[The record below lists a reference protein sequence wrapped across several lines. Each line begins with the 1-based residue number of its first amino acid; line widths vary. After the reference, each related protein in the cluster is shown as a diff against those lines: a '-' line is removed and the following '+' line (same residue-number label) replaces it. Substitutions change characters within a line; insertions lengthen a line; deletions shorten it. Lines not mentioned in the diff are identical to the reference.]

1 MPNSASR
8 VNRARKCFCVAKDR
22 SGRSQNYL
30 LPDGSI
36 KRLWK
41 RSANCYSCQKKR
53 ISLRERKHPV
63 AAPFSSRLLSG
74 SAIDDI
80 AHALRQ
86 CHEVSTAAAP
96 TLSKSYARDG
106 YLLVQDVAPNHLVA
120 ELLEAISS
128 HPESTWEGFA
138 PDQLR
143 RSLDISLADSVT
155 TVLHDHVLPL
165 FRKLGVISHS
175 HEVRHS
181 RAHLNPRGAQR
192 DAPRTLCPQPHSFA
206 EPSNQDAATAM
217 LGLNLGFSVWVGD
230 PGYEVLLTVPP
241 GGVLLIHA
249 HTRRAV
255 EATGL
260 LHSVCVDF
268 ALATQAKPIP
278 RCDGDTL
285 FLDTENRD
293 ILADGP
299 VYLYFAEICAGGAS
313 FSKTAKDARFRK
325 QLGDDFFGGR
335 EVIIECITCENKPG
349 LKPACVDHHF
359 EVDLRHWDYLSDIPR
374 GYLDFA
380 WASPN
385 CAPYSKAHTVG
396 PRDLDGADA
405 LVLAC
410 FRFFEELQIDH
421 WLLEN
426 SGGAALLP
434 KRQIMERYKD
444 LIRECCYCRYK
455 QNWAQK
461 QTMLCTSLSK
471 NTLRGSSLHFKTC
484 SRYDSCPNY
493 RRHKRV
499 AQGGDHKNTGARG
512 MKTSEAQTVPREL
525 CKDVIRMVV
534 ALLLE
539 RRHTFAKKK
548 RGQGAELYKLEI
560 GL

>member
-1 MPNSASR
+1 
-8 VNRARKCFCVAKDR
+8 
-22 SGRSQNYL
+22 
-30 LPDGSI
+30 
-36 KRLWK
+36 
-41 RSANCYSCQKKR
+41 
-53 ISLRERKHPV
+53 
-63 AAPFSSRLLSG
+63 
-74 SAIDDI
+74 
-80 AHALRQ
+80 
-86 CHEVSTAAAP
+86 
-96 TLSKSYARDG
+96 
-106 YLLVQDVAPNHLVA
+106 
-120 ELLEAISS
+120 
-128 HPESTWEGFA
+128 
-138 PDQLR
+138 
-143 RSLDISLADSVT
+143 
-155 TVLHDHVLPL
+155 
-165 FRKLGVISHS
+165 
-175 HEVRHS
+175 
-181 RAHLNPRGAQR
+181 
-192 DAPRTLCPQPHSFA
+192 
-206 EPSNQDAATAM
+206 M
-217 LGLNLGFSVWVGD
+217 LGLDLGFSVWVGG

-260 LHSVCVDF
+260 LQSVCVDF

-560 GL
+560 GLYNN